1 MQESTPNKKPKNVIY
16 VNLKATHY
24 PLIKKCVKEMGWKVT
39 ESKVKNTLFW
49 CDNEG
54 GSELAANLKRYQFY
68 NHFPGMSGIAHKVE
82 LSKAMDLMSRIIP
95 NIYNFHPKTFIL
107 PRSASEL
114 CEYMQSIPFK
124 SKRTFII
131 KPDTGCQGRGIKL
144 VQDTSLIEEY
154 NDSAVAQQYVEPF
167 LIDGYKFDLRIY
179 ALVTSVAPLR
189 LYIHNEGMA
198 RFCTEPYKKPKTSNL
213 SDCYSHLTN
222 FSLNKNSENFQ
233 TNDTDIAPE
242 TGSKRTMTSVF
253 KRISEVEGADVQKL
267 KDRIDMIIRLTLIS
281 IQPHL
286 QATYHTTVTAND
298 GKSRC
303 FEILGFDI
311 LIDEHLN
318 PWLIEVNT
326 MPSLSTGSP
335 FDEALKRSCVI
346 GAMKIIDLKPSFRKR
361 YNQAMK
367 KYMFCS
373 STATQICDFNPNTE
387 TEIAKETNWRQ
398 IYPITDPKILHETQ
412 AVLDKAFEASQLA
425 MCRETKASQIRKEHL
440 QQQLIRENQLKTP
453 LTDRRISASKKTGP
467 YIKSSN
473 STIKVTKKTPN
484 VQRAPL
490 YHPLPLKTVRP
501 ASKLADIP
509 LASRPKSTVVKRRED
524 ETTVFQ
530 NFNMLPKNPVIEAEE
545 RDRIYNI
552 QKQINT
558 TTYSSLFQNIK
569 SMLKTI
575 SDTDKKPTKIKANL
589 IQKYIDRALISK

>member
-1 MQESTPNKKPKNVIY
+1 MQESTPNKNKKPKNVVY
-16 VNLKATHY
+16 VNLKNTHY
-24 PLIKKCVKEMGWKVT
+24 PLIKKCVKEMGWRVT

-54 GSELAANLKRYQFY
+54 GSELAQSLQRYQFY

-114 CEYMQSIPFK
+114 CDYMQSIPFK

-144 VQDTSLIEEY
+144 VQDTALIEEY
-154 NDSAVAQQYVEPF
+154 SDSAVAQQYVEPF

-179 ALVTSVAPLR
+179 ALVTSVNPLR

-198 RFCTEPYKKPKTSNL
+198 RFCTEPYQKPKQSNL

-222 FSLNKNSENFQ
+222 FSLNKNSENFR
-233 TNDTDIAPE
+233 TNDTDVAPE

-253 KRISEVEGADVQKL
+253 KKIAEAGGDVQKL
-267 KDRIDMIIRLTLIS
+267 KDRIDMILRLTLIS

-311 LIDEHLN
+311 LIDNQLN

-335 FDEALKRSCVI
+335 FDENLKKSAVL
-346 GAMKIIDLKPSFRKR
+346 GAMKIIDLKAAFRRR
-361 YNQAMK
+361 YKAAMK

-387 TEIAKETNWRQ
+387 SEIAKTTNWRQ
-398 IYPITDPKILHETQ
+398 IYPIDDIKVLQEIQTT
-412 AVLDKAFEASQLA
+412 LDKAFEAANLA
-425 MCRETKASQIRKEHL
+425 MCRETKASQARKEAILHT
-440 QQQLIRENQLKTP
+440 RESKTP
-453 LTDRRISASKKTGP
+453 QTDRRITARPATSTTTF
-467 YIKSSN
+467 KSPSV
-473 STIKVTKKTPN
+473 IKVTKKVN
-484 VQRAPL
+484 VSRAPL
-490 YHPLPLKTVRP
+490 YHPLPLKSTKPPSTTREALALRP
-501 ASKLADIP
+501 RSQ
-509 LASRPKSTVVKRRED
+509 SVKKRED
-524 ETTVFQ
+524 QTTIIQSFGS
-530 NFNMLPKNPVIEAEE
+530 LPKNSVIELEE
-545 RDRIYNI
+545 RDRIYAI
-552 QKQINT
+552 QKQIAIANNFGI
-558 TTYSSLFQNIK
+558 FQNIR
-569 SMLKTI
+569 SMLKTLT
-575 SDTDKKPTKIKANL
+575 DADKKPTVLKSQT
-589 IQKYIDRALISK
+589 IQKYIDRALRVK